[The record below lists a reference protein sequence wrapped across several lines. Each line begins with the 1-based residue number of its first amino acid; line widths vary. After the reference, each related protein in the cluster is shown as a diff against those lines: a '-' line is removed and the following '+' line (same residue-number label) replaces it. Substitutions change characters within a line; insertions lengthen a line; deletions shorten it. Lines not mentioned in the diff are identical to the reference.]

1 MGFYQDID
9 YKLVCV
15 TNRHLVNGDFYL
27 QIQNILKSQ
36 FKPDM
41 LVLREKDLKEDEYR
55 IMAEKVIKICQGSGY

>member
-41 LVLREKDLKEDEYR
+41 LVLREKGLMLYF
-55 IMAEKVIKICQGSGY
+55 